1 MGWLLP
7 FVFLRDDNDADL
19 FYIRVVPSRES
30 YSSHCLITSM
40 SRASLLGRY
49 TPIKL
54 KGVR

>member
-40 SRASLLGRY
+40 SRTSLLGRY